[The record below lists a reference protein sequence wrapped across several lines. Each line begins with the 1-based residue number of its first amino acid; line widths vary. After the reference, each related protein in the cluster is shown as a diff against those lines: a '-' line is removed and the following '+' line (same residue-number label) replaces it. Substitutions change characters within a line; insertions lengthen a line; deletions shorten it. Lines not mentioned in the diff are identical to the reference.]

1 MQKQDNQTGGQLDQ
15 TGAAMP
21 SAEWLTVKQ
30 FATAAGCSTQAVY
43 KRLATTLQ
51 PYAKQESGRT
61 FINSA
66 ALDLATVD
74 KFRAG
79 DNLLQPGAGG
89 GLLAAAALDAL
100 RDQIGRQA
108 AEIERQRAEL
118 NTARGQLDQIGAEL
132 AQARAELAAQISA
145 AADAEARRS
154 AAQALADAAERRERE
169 QAAQLCSL
177 ADALAAAQ
185 KQAAELAQ
193 ALTTSQALQAGQ
205 IQLAMQGAPHTT
217 VRTEAEP
224 AADAVGGD
232 RSTRSAGAAA
242 SDSEKPR
249 GFFARLFRR

>member
-1 MQKQDNQTGGQLDQ
+1 MQEKGR
-15 TGAAMP
+15 AMP
-21 SAEWLTVKQ
+21 SAEWLTVRQ
-30 FATAAGCSTQAVY
+30 FAAAAGCSTQAVY
-43 KRLATTLQ
+43 KQIATRLQ
-51 PYAKQESGRT
+51 PYTKQDGGRT
-61 FINSA
+61 YINAA
-66 ALDLATVD
+66 ALNADGAQID
-74 KFRAG
+74 NRARNADG
-79 DNLLQPGAGG
+79 LQPGAT
-89 GLLAAAALDAL
+89 LADLASLAALDAL

-118 NTARGQLDQIGAEL
+118 DTARGQLDQIGAEL
-132 AQARAELAAQISA
+132 AQARTELCAQISA

-217 VRTEAEP
+217 VRTEVEP